1 MSVDLTVYLAREHM
15 PNPSGWASAI
25 VEAGFPAELDKNF
38 DVDEF
43 TGFLP
48 CRYDGTDSGFEYTSG
63 PIEYLDDLELP
74 SDFDFSV
81 TFATH
86 SDERELAA
94 SVVAAAVLCS
104 MCKGILV
111 DPQADITVESSDAI
125 EWAREQL
132 DEIAIE

>member
-1 MSVDLTVYLAREHM
+1 MSDLTVYLAREHM

-25 VEAGFPAELDKNF
+25 VDAGFSAELDANF

-43 TGFLP
+43 AGYLA
-48 CRYDGTDSGFEYTSG
+48 CRYDGAESGFEYASG
-63 PIEYLDDLELP
+63 PIEYVDDLELP
-74 SDFDFSV
+74 NDFDFSV
-81 TFATH
+81 TFATQ

-104 MCKGILV
+104 LSKGILV
-111 DPQADITVESSDAI
+111 DPQADITVESNDAI

-132 DEIAIE
+132 DELSLE